1 MKNIVGNAIG
11 IFLILFCQFKK
22 GGEKTMKEVKALMVF
37 VSLGQ
42 FGKLYDVLDF
52 YSTIINES
60 NIIIDVEDLEEFLIK
75 FENEMNSW
83 IEKYGFKNEK
93 ELIENNIFDESEIEI
108 IKYLKSMLEDAKK
121 KKYDYLWFCN

>member
-1 MKNIVGNAIG
+1 M
-11 IFLILFCQFKK
+11 
-22 GGEKTMKEVKALMVF
+22 MEVKALMVF
-37 VSLGQ
+37 VSSGQ
-42 FGKLYDVLDF
+42 FGKLYDVLDS

-83 IEKYGFKNEK
+83 MEKYGFKNEK